1 MGNNREKKQIRIV
14 DSFNCPIFIVVV
26 VVLGIDPIVSGLY
39 LGNDHDVIYVLFE
52 NIVLSL
58 LEIGADGLVPHP
70 RYATQFHRLISPAA
84 IFFFFYFTFAYFRT
98 SINLALFSDF
108 LPACNYRASCA
119 SLLFRHYR
127 LTPPMFKKRNKTQN
141 GRACDVN
148 WPNIYRLTGSGLLCR
163 RPGLDTCT
171 PPPLPFFWPTPSIRR
186 EAPRTN

>member
-14 DSFNCPIFIVVV
+14 DSFNCPIFVVVVV

-84 IFFFFYFTFAYFRT
+84 IFFLILRLLIFEPQLTLPSSQISFL
-98 SINLALFSDF
+98 LAIIVQ
-108 LPACNYRASCA
+108 AVRVSC
-119 SLLFRHYR
+119 F
-127 LTPPMFKKRNKTQN
+127 
-141 GRACDVN
+141 
-148 WPNIYRLTGSGLLCR
+148 
-163 RPGLDTCT
+163 DT
-171 PPPLPFFWPTPSIRR
+171 ID
-186 EAPRTN
+186 